1 MVWACAVKRR
11 YKGPLNSCVCVSLV
25 VVSGAV
31 VKASWCVCQGVLQ
44 CNRLPLSDD
53 VAVTL
58 RSHIENIVTSLPAD
72 LQSVLTW
79 WCSHRWRCMLPP
91 YLLCWCIAI
100 SQWYNSVHESLVWET
115 WSPIYKISYYLAYD
129 YRKFIVRSIDLRQW
143 LNMCW
148 NFCQRIS

>member
-1 MVWACAVKRR
+1 MGTCCEKKIQRAVKQ
-11 YKGPLNSCVCVSLV
+11 LCVCVSSCGLR
-25 VVSGAV
+25 AV
-31 VKASWCVCQGVLQ
+31 VKASWCVCQGVVQ
-44 CNRLPLSDD
+44 SNRLPLSDD

-115 WSPIYKISYYLAYD
+115 WSPIYKISYDLAYD
-129 YRKFIVRSIDLRQW
+129 YRKFIARSTYDNVLKHAEISLR
-143 LNMCW
+143 N
-148 NFCQRIS
+148 IVS

>member
-1 MVWACAVKRR
+1 MGMCCEKKIQRAVKQ
-11 YKGPLNSCVCVSLV
+11 LCVCVSSCGLWT
-25 VVSGAV
+25 V
-31 VKASWCVCQGVLQ
+31 VKVSWCVCQGVLQ

-115 WSPIYKISYYLAYD
+115 WSPIYKISYDLAYD
-129 YRKFIVRSIDLRQW
+129 YRKFIARSTYDNVLKHAEISLR
-143 LNMCW
+143 N
-148 NFCQRIS
+148 IVS

>member
-1 MVWACAVKRR
+1 MGMCCEERIQRAVKQ
-11 YKGPLNSCVCVSLV
+11 LCVCVCGLR
-25 VVSGAV
+25 AV

-44 CNRLPLSDD
+44 ANRLPLSDD

-115 WSPIYKISYYLAYD
+115 WSPIYKISYDLAYD
-129 YRKFIVRSIDLRQW
+129 YRKFIARSTYDNVLKHAEISLR
-143 LNMCW
+143 N
-148 NFCQRIS
+148 IVS